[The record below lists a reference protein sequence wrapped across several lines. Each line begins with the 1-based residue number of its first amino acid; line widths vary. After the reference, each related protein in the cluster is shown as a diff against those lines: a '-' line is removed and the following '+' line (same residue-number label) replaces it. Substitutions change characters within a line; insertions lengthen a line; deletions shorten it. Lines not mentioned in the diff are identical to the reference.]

1 MEGGPLLSP
10 RRGPELTGVTVEDAP
25 SAWQAIGF
33 SLDGG
38 AVPIGP
44 LAVWTGQP
52 GDTPGWV
59 FDPPVTTATL
69 DGVPVPTIDGGE
81 PSDRRSQIA
90 HANGVIGVDHA
101 VVLTPDV
108 RRTSAALEGA
118 GFPLRRVRELD
129 GGKKEQRFFWAG
141 STVLEVAG
149 PVDPAGDGPARLW
162 GLALVSADLDRTV
175 HDLGG
180 RISAPRPAVQPGRRI
195 ATVATADAG
204 ITLAL
209 AVMSPR

>member
-1 MEGGPLLSP
+1 MEGGPLLSS
-10 RRGPELTGVTVEDAP
+10 RRGPELVGVTVVDAA
-25 SAWQAIGF
+25 SAWRRLGF

-38 AVPIGP
+38 AVRIGP

-52 GDTPGWV
+52 GDAPGWA
-59 FDPPVTTATL
+59 FDSPAITGTL
-69 DGVPVPTIDGGE
+69 DGVPVPPIGGRQPPE
-81 PSDRRSQIA
+81 IN

-108 RRTSAALEGA
+108 RRTSTVLEAA

-129 GGKKEQRFFWAG
+129 EGRKEQRFFWAG

-162 GLALVSADLDRTV
+162 GLALVSADLDRTA
-175 HDLGG
+175 HYLGE
-180 RISAPRPAVQPGRRI
+180 RISPPRPAVQPRRRI
-195 ATVATADAG
+195 ATIATADAG

-209 AVMSPR
+209 AVMSPH